1 MLGWE
6 DEIEASSTIVYVL
19 ILCTWYKLD
28 IIKHGKIWIICHL
41 YTPVGSSMVLD
52 TGRWGGRRDGN
63 VLFLILSP
71 GPTSLTE
78 TGGMNVASFILSFL
92 YLQVC
97 SRKERGSRNSEGLL
111 SSLWYAVTYI
121 VSLGMPLCASFFLSV
136 NELVGLGRWILKRTF
151 LTPVSSTGSYC
162 ERLRYGLRGVTLS
175 GVGTAVHHVAPAPS
189 QSFCCVQ
196 ASEMVKWLWN
206 NCFLADSGLGGV
218 EWRLRK
224 VCICPKT
231 DKWYVSKSIISRGS

>member
-1 MLGWE
+1 MLE
-6 DEIEASSTIVYVL
+6 SEAGEGMGMCFLWFWALGPRHWQRQEEWMSLPLSSVSSTARFAL
-19 ILCTWYKLD
+19 E
-28 IIKHGKIWIICHL
+28 
-41 YTPVGSSMVLD
+41 
-52 TGRWGGRRDGN
+52 RREAAGIQKAC
-63 VLFLILSP
+63 FLVC
-71 GPTSLTE
+71 
-78 TGGMNVASFILSFL
+78 GM
-92 YLQVC
+92 Q
-97 SRKERGSRNSEGLL
+97 
-111 SSLWYAVTYI
+111 WVTYI

-162 ERLRYGLRGVTLS
+162 EGLRYGLRGVTLS

-196 ASEMVKWLWN
+196 ASEMVKWPWN